1 MTLKMKWSIQ
11 DTTEGAGLRSRVRGM
26 QQRVEKLEKENIVLF
41 MSRAPLEAR
50 FRQKEDAWSKEQYR
64 IVQEIGSLKSAS
76 RHANE

>member
-1 MTLKMKWSIQ
+1 
-11 DTTEGAGLRSRVRGM
+11 M

-76 RHANE
+76 RHANEQYHDLKMKNEALEE